1 MGRLVTVDP
10 FLKEHVPFSGEWE
23 EMADL
28 VATFDWD
35 STPLGAIDSWP
46 DSRRTTVRLLLNSPV
61 PIVTLWGEDGIMIYN
76 AAYARFAAGRHP
88 ALFGS
93 KVREG
98 WPEVAAF
105 NDNVMKVGLAGR
117 TLS

>member
-1 MGRLVTVDP
+1 LIE
-10 FLKEHVPFSGEWE
+10 L
-23 EMADL
+23 
-28 VATFDWD
+28 FDWD
-35 STPLGAIDSWP
+35 ATPLGRLASWSP
-46 DSRRTTVRLLLNSPV
+46 SLRAVVATMLQSPV

-76 AAYARFAAGRHP
+76 DAYSVFAGGRHP

-105 NDNVMKVGLAGR
+105 NDNIMKVGLSGQ
-117 TLS
+117 TLAYRDFTLTLYRHGGKPEVVWLNL